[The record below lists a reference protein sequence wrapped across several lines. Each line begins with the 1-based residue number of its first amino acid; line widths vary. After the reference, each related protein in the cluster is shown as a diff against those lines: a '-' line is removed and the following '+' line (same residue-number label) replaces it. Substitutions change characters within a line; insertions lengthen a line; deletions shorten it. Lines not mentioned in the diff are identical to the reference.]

1 MNSEILNGYYVL
13 LTLTNEKEYGI
24 YLTNKK
30 YEDFRIWINSDDN
43 TRFKIKTDTNRVS
56 EDSLYIH
63 KEEIRSYKINKVTKL
78 DKLLCNLKYLFLAP
92 SNTLF
97 NSYKYIK
104 LIILSIIMYS
114 IYAYYKAPYLGVKFN
129 ELILTS
135 GYIDSIKNFIFLI
148 SSFFIVIYIIL
159 FISRFVG
166 LLIEDDIKI
175 LDYGYSKK
183 LKINNLLLV
192 DLLFTMFLPILI
204 K

>member
-13 LTLTNEKEYGI
+13 LTLTNEKDYGL

-30 YEDFRIWINSDDN
+30 YEDFRTWLNSDDN
-43 TRFKIKTDTNRVS
+43 TRFKINTDTNK
-56 EDSLYIH
+56 DSKGYLYIH
-63 KEEIRSYKINKVTKL
+63 KEEIRSYKTNKVTKL
-78 DKLLCNLKYLFLAP
+78 DKLLCNLKYLFLVPA
-92 SNTLF
+92 NTLF
-97 NSYKYIK
+97 NSFNYIK
-104 LIILSIIMYS
+104 LIIISTIMYS

-159 FISRFVG
+159 FIVRFVG

-175 LDYGYSKK
+175 LDFGYSKK
-183 LKINNLLLV
+183 VRINKLLLV
-192 DLLFTMFLPILI
+192 DLLFTMFLPALI